1 MSEENEESKD
11 DRNGVTKGPTWRMR
25 EWGRTAYRNR
35 QAKLRMDGESSQT
48 ESAKRLLRVMA
59 PRLGKRVDDFMY
71 TFGGNTEHTTPL
83 FLTFVL
89 DMCPYQIASMAL
101 QLSLIHI

>member
-1 MSEENEESKD
+1 M
-11 DRNGVTKGPTWRMR
+11 TKQTRGPTWRMR

-35 QAKLRMDGESSQT
+35 QAKLRMEGESSKT
-48 ESAKRLLRVMA
+48 EASKRMLKVMA

-101 QLSLIHI
+101 QTLLDQPPL